1 MKIQIDTNTKVIRL
15 LESANFAKFVK
26 FAKKLLGEEYDKFTL
41 EIVANIQYIPWYNP
55 IYIPYT
61 QPYIQPYYDY
71 TIPLNGTIT
80 TPNWTHMTTT
90 INSDGSTFTSADNL
104 KDGEYLVVEP
114 TTWDLGEEVH
124 IYNFDIQELEE
135 STKN

>member
-1 MKIQIDTNTKVIRL
+1 MKIQIDTNAKVIRL

-26 FAKKLLGEEYDKFTL
+26 FAKKLLGEEYEEFTL
-41 EIVANIQYIPWYNP
+41 EVVANIQYVPWYNP

-71 TIPLNGTIT
+71 TISLPSPT
-80 TPNWTHMTTT
+80 WTHTTT
-90 INSDGSTFTSADNL
+90 TVNSDGSTFTSADNL
-104 KDGEYLVVEP
+104 KDGEWLVVNAIP
-114 TTWDLGEEVH
+114 WDPNQEVH